1 MLTYDA
7 IVFDIVHVLRLFLH
21 FSSVEALHVVCS
33 LGPQNCLKVWPS
45 LQFSTYTD
53 IWWRSVT
60 TRSDLTQ
67 VGPHSGCNPSTGM
80 FLVDFPVLIGYP
92 LFSFCC
98 SMFSIAFGFQTSQ
111 LMNSGNHFVGAR
123 TTGWIIW
130 WLLPL
135 MNVLLANCSGAL
147 PLLRKK
153 RLSFRGGF
161 WRKTRLWVFLDSG
174 SPSPRAGGAQFKRTS
189 PRPPRFPKLT
199 GCDSN
204 VIFVRRDSRVRR
216 ISGHTRQHPRLS
228 DARSYWIF
236 FFGGPTRNPAK
247 NMFFCKRSCSSRGLM
262 LWVPHGLH

>member
-1 MLTYDA
+1 MTRTPLITHYLPYEIVGGSRFQFSQAYYGKICSCGLVPIGFVFLAVNIVWVNSRLTFAEHMPSSYMLTYDA

-98 SMFSIAFGFQTSQ
+98 SMFSIAFGF
-111 LMNSGNHFVGAR
+111 
-123 TTGWIIW
+123 
-130 WLLPL
+130 
-135 MNVLLANCSGAL
+135 
-147 PLLRKK
+147 
-153 RLSFRGGF
+153 
-161 WRKTRLWVFLDSG
+161 
-174 SPSPRAGGAQFKRTS
+174 
-189 PRPPRFPKLT
+189 
-199 GCDSN
+199 
-204 VIFVRRDSRVRR
+204 
-216 ISGHTRQHPRLS
+216 
-228 DARSYWIF
+228 
-236 FFGGPTRNPAK
+236 
-247 NMFFCKRSCSSRGLM
+247 
-262 LWVPHGLH
+262 